1 MPELVLNT
9 KTDDRDLIKTLQADA
24 LFAPYPSEG
33 RLYTTERN
41 YVIGDR
47 IEMYQKGAD
56 GFLYD
61 LYLEE

>member
-1 MPELVLNT
+1 
-9 KTDDRDLIKTLQADA
+9 LIKTLQADA

-47 IEMYQKGAD
+47 IEVYQKGAD